1 MMNLLYKIIFRI
13 INKYKFT
20 PLDDGYKLQLKIK
33 SGDILITTSK
43 MDKWY
48 ILLLHSTNKD
58 IPDNWEYIDSV
69 ELEGDPNRFRIL
81 FLGNKIYKKNIK
93 KLLNK

>member
-1 MMNLLYKIIFRI
+1 MNLYKLFLKIF
-13 INKYKFT
+13 NSNKFT
-20 PLDDGYKLQLKIK
+20 LIDDGYKLQLKIK

-43 MDKWY
+43 MDKWS
-48 ILLLHSTNKD
+48 ILLLYSTNKD

-69 ELEGDPNRFRIL
+69 QLESEPNRFKIL
-81 FLGNKIYKKNIK
+81 ILGNKIFKKNIK